1 MTKKTLIGKILM
13 KLVKLEF
20 QSDNIIKSKARK
32 INEYGRLILLHVK
45 TMDTYCAKKQVDQNS
60 IKKYFINLSYFILI
74 IFQII
79 SLKLIKS
86 AKNFF

>member
-1 MTKKTLIGKILM
+1 M

-60 IKKYFINLSYFILI
+60 IKKYFINL
-74 IFQII
+74 
-79 SLKLIKS
+79 
-86 AKNFF
+86 